1 MPEFTNPFIG
11 NVPDR
16 KLTPGELLRAIRL
29 DYAAEYEAT
38 HIYMAQAEA
47 TDDPLAKK
55 VLTDIADEERVH
67 AGEFLR
73 LISILT
79 DGEEEKLLSDG
90 AQEVNDIS
98 SELESVEKASSS
110 SASSGASSTSPALS
124 EVQSPDGTRT
134 TIGSMKE

>member
-16 KLTPGELLRAIRL
+16 KLTPSELLRAIRL
-29 DYAAEYEAT
+29 DYAAEYEAI

-47 TDDPLAKK
+47 TNDPLAKK
-55 VLTDIADEERVH
+55 VLIDIADEERVH

-79 DGEEEKLLSDG
+79 AGEEDKLLSDG
-90 AQEVNDIS
+90 AQEVNDMS
-98 SELESVEKASSS
+98 SELGSVEKVSPS
-110 SASSGASSTSPALS
+110 SASSGASSTSSASS
-124 EVQSPDGTRT
+124 EVQIPDGTGT

>member
-55 VLTDIADEERVH
+55 SADRYCRRGEGPCRRVPEAHKHTDRW
-67 AGEFLR
+67 
-73 LISILT
+73 
-79 DGEEEKLLSDG
+79 
-90 AQEVNDIS
+90 
-98 SELESVEKASSS
+98 
-110 SASSGASSTSPALS
+110 
-124 EVQSPDGTRT
+124 
-134 TIGSMKE
+134 